1 MKKILFLCAAL
12 LAFASNDE
20 AQSIEYAQDSVKRG
34 WVYNPDCEDDDCWVE
49 VEYDTETEFPCGI
62 DSLYK
67 FFKDNIQYP
76 QEAKEKGISGT
87 VYITFT
93 VKEDGSTTWEYVLR
107 DIGGGCGQEAIRVA
121 KLMPKWK
128 PAMYKNKPVAVNF
141 NLPVNFI
148 LNKE

>member
-1 MKKILFLCAAL
+1 MREFFLVFVAMLAL
-12 LAFASNDE
+12 ASNAV
-20 AQSIEYAQDSVKRG
+20 AQSIESTKDSVRRA
-34 WVYNPDCEDDDCWVE
+34 WVYNPDCEDDDCWLE
-49 VEYDTETEFPCGI
+49 VEYDTETEFPGGI

-128 PAMYKNKPVAVNF
+128 PAMCKNKAVAVNF